1 MGKNDT
7 AVPGSS
13 MKFSLFSFFQK
24 LEQQVKEKAYR
35 EQKGKLTGRA
45 NLTSLRPCENL
56 VLRMQMRQI
65 QMRLEAAVQKICS
78 N

>member
-1 MGKNDT
+1 MGKNDPT
-7 AVPGSS
+7 IPGSFV
-13 MKFSLFSFFQK
+13 KLSLFCV
-24 LEQQVKEKAYR
+24 LPETRAVNE
-35 EQKGKLTGRA
+35 KGKHKGNLIGRA

-65 QMRLEAAVQKICS
+65 QMRLEAAVRKICS

>member
-1 MGKNDT
+1 MGENDP
-7 AVPGSS
+7 AIPGSS
-13 MKFSLFSFFQK
+13 MRFSLFSFFQK
-24 LEQQVKEKAYR
+24 LEQRVEEQAQR

-45 NLTSLRPCENL
+45 NLTLLRPCENL

-65 QMRLEAAVQKICS
+65 QMRLEAAAQKICS